1 MSAVLRT
8 SPLAD
13 AQRASAASW
22 VTLGAM
28 PAVERYGASDA
39 QRLQRAGIGDLS
51 HRHRV
56 GAKGTGARV
65 WLEGLGLPTPA
76 QPTQWCTA
84 ADGTLIARL
93 GMTEYLIEGSGTAES
108 VERVRLSAPAAQVYP
123 VPRFDAALVL
133 TGDHLFD
140 LLKQTCSFDFEGL
153 PAGEPTVVLTSM
165 VGVGIT
171 AILSNTSNSAHR
183 QHLRLWCDG
192 TYGEYLWHTLVEVA
206 TELGGGA
213 VGHDALSALEI

>member
-1 MSAVLRT
+1 MNAVLRT

-13 AQRASAASW
+13 AQRASASAW
-22 VTLGAM
+22 VTHNAM
-28 PAVERYGASDA
+28 PVVERYGTADA
-39 QRLQRAGIGDLS
+39 QRLLRAGVGDLS
-51 HRHRV
+51 HRLRA
-56 GAKGTGARV
+56 GAKGPGARA

-76 QPTQWCTA
+76 QPNQWCSA
-84 ADGTLIARL
+84 ADGTLVARL
-93 GMTEYLIEGSGTAES
+93 GMTEYLIEGAGTAES
-108 VERVRLSAPAAQVYP
+108 VERVRLAAPAAQVYP

-153 PAGEPTVVLTSM
+153 PPGGPAVVLTSM
-165 VGVGIT
+165 AGVGIT
-171 AILSNTSNSAHR
+171 AILSDAPNSAHR

-192 TYGEYLWHTLVEVA
+192 TYGEYLWTTLVEIA

-213 VGHDALSALEI
+213 VGHEALASLSV